1 MATWLY
7 RIGEAA
13 ARRAWAVV
21 LIWALII
28 AGVAGAYTAFHG
40 KLSNTFT
47 MPGTQTQQ
55 LSDELAQRFP
65 SANRGSGQIIL
76 TTGNGAALTEEQ
88 KQAFSIA
95 LNKLTSEV
103 PSVDAVTDPF
113 TTTSKLAEAKTQLDE
128 AHAKID
134 AAPAQIE
141 DGKKQLSAAAS
152 QIEDG
157 AKQIAESEKKLDDS
171 QAQITAGRKQLDD
184 AQKQLDDAQKQL
196 DDAQK
201 QLDDAQA
208 QLKSGYAQAEAAGS
222 PTDTMEQLNTQQAQ
236 LAEQQNTLNQQ
247 RDTLTESQKQVD
259 AGRAEITSKKEELA
273 EGQKKLDKQRDQL
286 QKSESELPAQREQL
300 ERQQKLYD
308 FAAGYRMVSEDQS
321 TTIAT
326 VSFKKKIFEV
336 PSADLQKV
344 MSDIESAN
352 LHGATVHFDANLS
365 ESALGGGS
373 HTGEVAGMVIAFI
386 VLMIMLGTFVAAGL
400 PILMSLVGVG
410 VGVLGTLSLSSLIQM
425 SSTAYTLGLMLGLAV
440 GIDYSLFILNRYR
453 TNLLDGMPK
462 VQAIALANGTS
473 GNAVIFAASTVI
485 IALVAL
491 NVTGI
496 PFLGV
501 MGNAAAFCV
510 VVAALIAV
518 TLTPAVLSLA
528 GTKIMSKKLW
538 ASVDTPQK
546 IMERRA
552 QDAER
557 TEKPN
562 GWLRLVL
569 ARPLL
574 TLVVGTAA
582 LLAVAAPMSQMR
594 LGLPDASNYPS
605 DSAAYKSYALIKDK
619 FGEGMSAPLV
629 AVAHTPA
636 DMSEEQAQQAQI
648 DIASAVKERGG
659 ANVQAVVPGGMTD
672 DRTLMIFQVI
682 PARSAS
688 SVETEELVHELRAV
702 TVPVQ
707 GSEMSLGIAGQTS
720 GNIDVS
726 EVLAQKLPL
735 YLGVVMGLSF
745 LVLILVFRSIMV
757 PLVAS
762 VGFLFS
768 VLASFGAVVSIY
780 QLGFMSSLFG
790 VDHPGPV
797 LSFLPTLL
805 IGILFGLAM
814 DYQMFLVTGMR
825 EAYVHGKDAVT
836 AVVTGYN
843 HAVRVVVAAA
853 IIMISVF
860 GGFIFADSTMI
871 RPMGFGLAFGV
882 LVDAF
887 IVRMTLT
894 PAIMAL
900 LGDKVWWMP
909 KWLDRLTPNM
919 DVEGAALSV
928 KMSEKIQR
936 ERESAAV
943 DSGSML
949 GSE

>member
-13 ARRAWAVV
+13 ARRAWAVI
-21 LIWALII
+21 LIWVLII
-28 AGVAGAYTAFHG
+28 AGVAGAYTTFHG

-95 LNKLTSEV
+95 INKLTSEV
-103 PSVDAVTDPF
+103 PFVDAVTDPF

-134 AAPAQIE
+134 AAPSQIE
-141 DGKKQLSAAAS
+141 DGKKQLSTAAS
-152 QIEDG
+152 QVEEG
-157 AKQIAESEKKLDDS
+157 TKQIAESEKKLDDS
-171 QAQITAGRKQLDD
+171 QAQITSGQEQLTS
-184 AQKQLDDAQKQL
+184 
-196 DDAQK
+196 AQK

-208 QLKSGYAQAEAAGS
+208 QLKSGYTQAEAAGS
-222 PTDTMEQLNTQQAQ
+222 PADTMEQLNTQQAQ

-247 RDTLTESQKQVD
+247 RDTLAESQKQVD
-259 AGRAEITSKKEELA
+259 AGRAEIASKKEELA

-308 FAAGYRMVSEDQS
+308 FAVGYRMVSEDQS
-321 TTIAT
+321 TAIAT

-352 LHGATVHFDANLS
+352 LHRATVHFDANLS

-400 PILMSLVGVG
+400 PILMSLVGVV
-410 VGVLGTLSLSSLIQM
+410 VGVLGTLSLSSVIQM

-453 TNLLDGMPK
+453 TNLLEGMPK
-462 VQAIALANGTS
+462 NRAIALANGTS

-528 GTKIMSKKLW
+528 GVKIMPKKLW
-538 ASVDTPQK
+538 ASIDTPQK
-546 IMERRA
+546 IVERRA

-574 TLVVGTAA
+574 TLITGTVA

-605 DSAAYKSYALIKDK
+605 DSAAYKSYALIKGK

-682 PARSAS
+682 PAHSAS
-688 SVETEELVHELRAV
+688 SVGTEELVHELRAV

-707 GSEMSLGIAGQTS
+707 GSEVSLGIAGQTS

-757 PLVAS
+757 PLAAS

-836 AVVTGYN
+836 AIVSGYN

-900 LGDKVWWMP
+900 LGDKAWWMP

-919 DVEGAALSV
+919 DVEGAGL
-928 KMSEKIQR
+928 SEKIQR
-936 ERESAAV
+936 ERESV
-943 DSGSML
+943 SG
-949 GSE
+949 GFE

>member
-1 MATWLY
+1 
-7 RIGEAA
+7 
-13 ARRAWAVV
+13 
-21 LIWALII
+21 
-28 AGVAGAYTAFHG
+28 
-40 KLSNTFT
+40 
-47 MPGTQTQQ
+47 
-55 LSDELAQRFP
+55 
-65 SANRGSGQIIL
+65 
-76 TTGNGAALTEEQ
+76 
-88 KQAFSIA
+88 
-95 LNKLTSEV
+95 
-103 PSVDAVTDPF
+103 
-113 TTTSKLAEAKTQLDE
+113 
-128 AHAKID
+128 
-134 AAPAQIE
+134 
-141 DGKKQLSAAAS
+141 
-152 QIEDG
+152 
-157 AKQIAESEKKLDDS
+157 
-171 QAQITAGRKQLDD
+171 
-184 AQKQLDDAQKQL
+184 
-196 DDAQK
+196 
-201 QLDDAQA
+201 
-208 QLKSGYAQAEAAGS
+208 
-222 PTDTMEQLNTQQAQ
+222 
-236 LAEQQNTLNQQ
+236 
-247 RDTLTESQKQVD
+247 
-259 AGRAEITSKKEELA
+259 
-273 EGQKKLDKQRDQL
+273 
-286 QKSESELPAQREQL
+286 
-300 ERQQKLYD
+300 
-308 FAAGYRMVSEDQS
+308 
-321 TTIAT
+321 
-326 VSFKKKIFEV
+326 
-336 PSADLQKV
+336 
-344 MSDIESAN
+344 
-352 LHGATVHFDANLS
+352 
-365 ESALGGGS
+365 
-373 HTGEVAGMVIAFI
+373 
-386 VLMIMLGTFVAAGL
+386 MLFR
-400 PILMSLVGVG
+400 S
-410 VGVLGTLSLSSLIQM
+410 
-425 SSTAYTLGLMLGLAV
+425 
-440 GIDYSLFILNRYR
+440 
-453 TNLLDGMPK
+453 
-462 VQAIALANGTS
+462 ANGTS

-485 IALVAL
+485 IALVGL

-528 GTKIMSKKLW
+528 GTKVMPKKLW
-538 ASVDTPQK
+538 ASIDTPQK
-546 IMERRA
+546 IVERRA

-574 TLVVGTAA
+574 TLITGTLA
-582 LLAVAAPMSQMR
+582 LLVVAAPMSQMR

-659 ANVQAVVPGGMTD
+659 ANVQAVVPGGMID

-682 PARSAS
+682 PAHSAS

-702 TVPVQ
+702 TVPVH
-707 GSEMSLGIAGQTS
+707 GSEVSLGIAGQTS

-768 VLASFGAVVSIY
+768 VLASFGAVVAIY

-836 AVVTGYN
+836 AIVSGYN

-882 LVDAF
+882 LVDAC

-900 LGDKVWWMP
+900 LGDKAWWMP

-919 DVEGAALSV
+919 DVEGAGL
-928 KMSEKIQR
+928 SEKIQY
-936 ERESAAV
+936 ERESV
-943 DSGSML
+943 SG
-949 GSE
+949 GFE

>member
-13 ARRAWAVV
+13 ARRAWAVS

-76 TTGNGAALTEEQ
+76 TTGDGTALTEEQ
-88 KQAFSIA
+88 KQAFSAA
-95 LNKLTSEV
+95 LSALPSEV

-134 AAPAQIE
+134 AAPSQME
-141 DGKKQLSAAAS
+141 DGKKRLNAATSQL
-152 QIEDG
+152 EDG
-157 AKQIAESEKKLDDS
+157 MKQIADNEKKLDDS
-171 QAQITAGRKQLDD
+171 QAQISAGREQL
-184 AQKQLDDAQKQL
+184 AS
-196 DDAQK
+196 AQK

-208 QLKSGYAQAEAAGS
+208 QLKDGYAQAEAAGS
-222 PTDTMEQLNTQQAQ
+222 PAAMIEQLNAQQAQ
-236 LAEQQNTLNQQ
+236 LTEQQDALNQQ
-247 RDTLTESQKQVD
+247 RDTLVESQKQVD
-259 AGRAEITSKKEELA
+259 AGRAEIASKKDELA
-273 EGQKKLDKQRDQL
+273 EGQKKLDEQRNQL
-286 QKSESELPAQREQL
+286 QKTESELPAQREQL

-308 FAAGYRMVSEDQS
+308 FASGYRMVSEDQS
-321 TTIAT
+321 TAIAT

-344 MSDIESAN
+344 MSDFESAN
-352 LHGATVHFDANLS
+352 LHGATVQFDANLS

-400 PILMSLVGVG
+400 PILMSLVGVV
-410 VGVLGTLSLSSLIQM
+410 VGVLGTLSLSSVIQM

-453 TNLLDGMPK
+453 TNLLDGMSK

-473 GNAVIFAASTVI
+473 GNAVVFAASTVI

-538 ASVDTPQK
+538 ASIDTPQK
-546 IMERRA
+546 IAERRA

-574 TLVVGTAA
+574 TLVAGTLA

-605 DSAAYKSYALIKDK
+605 DSAAYKSYALVKDK

-636 DMSEEQAQQAQI
+636 NMSEEQAQQAQI
-648 DIASAVKERGG
+648 DVASAVKERGG

-682 PARSAS
+682 PAHSAS
-688 SVETEELVHELRAV
+688 SVETENLVHELRSV

-707 GSEMSLGIAGQTS
+707 GSEVSLGIAGQTS

-836 AVVTGYN
+836 AIVSGYN

-900 LGDKVWWMP
+900 LGDKAWWIP

-919 DVEGAALSV
+919 DVEGAALSE
-928 KMSEKIQR
+928 KMSEKIQH
-936 ERESAAV
+936 ERESAAT
-943 DSGSML
+943 DSGNKL
-949 GSE
+949 G

>member
-7 RIGEAA
+7 RIGNFA
-13 ARRAWAVV
+13 ARRAWAVI
-21 LIWALII
+21 LTWALVI

-76 TTGNGAALTEEQ
+76 TTGDGTALTEEQ
-88 KQAFSIA
+88 KQAFSTA
-95 LNKLTSEV
+95 LNKLTGEV
-103 PSVDAVTDPF
+103 SSVDAVTDPF

-152 QIEDG
+152 QIEEG
-157 AKQIAESEKKLDDS
+157 TKQIAENEKKLDDS
-171 QAQITAGRKQLDD
+171 QAQITSGQEQL
-184 AQKQLDDAQKQL
+184 AS
-196 DDAQK
+196 AQK

-208 QLKSGYAQAEAAGS
+208 QLKNGYAQAEAAGS
-222 PTDTMEQLNTQQAQ
+222 PAEMMEQLNAQQAQ
-236 LAEQQNTLNQQ
+236 LTAQQNALNQQ
-247 RDTLTESQKQVD
+247 RETLTESQKQVD
-259 AGRAEITSKKEELA
+259 AGRSEIASKKEELA
-273 EGQKKLDKQRDQL
+273 EGQKKLDEQRTQL
-286 QKSESELPAQREQL
+286 QKTESELPAQREQL

-308 FAAGYRMVSEDQS
+308 FASGYRMISEDQS
-321 TTIAT
+321 TAIAT
-326 VSFKKKIFEV
+326 VSFKKKIYEV

-344 MSDIESAN
+344 MSDIESAD

-386 VLMIMLGTFVAAGL
+386 VLMVMLGTLVAAGL
-400 PILMSLVGVG
+400 PILMSLVGVV
-410 VGVLGTLSLSSLIQM
+410 VGVLGTLSLSSIVQM

-453 TNLLDGMPK
+453 TNLLEGMPK
-462 VQAIALANGTS
+462 NQAIALANGTS
-473 GNAVIFAASTVI
+473 GNAVIFAATTVI

-518 TLTPAVLSLA
+518 TLTPAVLSVA
-528 GTKIMSKKLW
+528 GTKIMPKKLW
-538 ASVDTPQK
+538 ASIDTPQK
-546 IMERRA
+546 IAERRA

-574 TLVVGTAA
+574 TLVVGTVA

-594 LGLPDASNYPS
+594 LGLPDASNYSS

-619 FGEGMSAPLV
+619 FGEGMSSPLV

-636 DMSEEQAQQAQI
+636 NMSEEQAQI

-682 PARSAS
+682 PAHSAS

-707 GSEMSLGIAGQTS
+707 GSEVSLGVAGQTS

-745 LVLILVFRSIMV
+745 LVLILVFRSILV

-762 VGFLFS
+762 MGFLFS

-825 EAYVHGKDAVT
+825 EAYVHGKDAAT
-836 AVVTGYN
+836 AIVSGYN
-843 HAVRVVVAAA
+843 HAVRVVVATA

-860 GGFIFADSTMI
+860 GGFIFAESTMI

-900 LGDKVWWMP
+900 LGDKAWWMP

-919 DVEGAALSV
+919 DVEGAALS
-928 KMSEKIQR
+928 EKIQH
-936 ERESAAV
+936 ERESAGA
-943 DSGSML
+943 GSDNKL
-949 GSE
+949 R

>member
-7 RIGEAA
+7 RIGNFAT
-13 ARRAWAVV
+13 RRAWAVI
-21 LIWALII
+21 LTWALVI

-76 TTGNGAALTEEQ
+76 TTGDGTALTEEQ
-88 KQAFSIA
+88 KQAFSTA
-95 LNKLTSEV
+95 LNKLTGEV
-103 PSVDAVTDPF
+103 SSVDAVTDPF

-152 QIEDG
+152 QIEEG
-157 AKQIAESEKKLDDS
+157 TKQIAENEKKLDDS
-171 QAQITAGRKQLDD
+171 QAQITSGQEQL
-184 AQKQLDDAQKQL
+184 AS
-196 DDAQK
+196 AQK

-208 QLKSGYAQAEAAGS
+208 RLKDGYAQAEAAGS
-222 PTDTMEQLNTQQAQ
+222 PAEMMEQLNAQQAQ
-236 LAEQQNTLNQQ
+236 LTEQQNALNQQ

-259 AGRAEITSKKEELA
+259 AGRAEIASKKDELA
-273 EGQKKLDKQRDQL
+273 EGQKKLDEQRNQL
-286 QKSESELPAQREQL
+286 QKTESELPAQREQL
-300 ERQQKLYD
+300 ERQQELYD
-308 FAAGYRMVSEDQS
+308 FTSGYRMVSEDRS
-321 TTIAT
+321 TAITT
-326 VSFKKKIFEV
+326 VSFKKKIYEV
-336 PSADLQKV
+336 PSAELQKV

-352 LHGATVHFDANLS
+352 LHGATVQFDANLS

-386 VLMIMLGTFVAAGL
+386 VLMVMLGTLMAAGL
-400 PILMSLVGVG
+400 PILMSLVGMV
-410 VGVLGTLSLSSLIQM
+410 VGVLGTLSVSSVVQM

-473 GNAVIFAASTVI
+473 GNTVI

-518 TLTPAVLSLA
+518 TLTPAVLSVA
-528 GTKIMSKKLW
+528 GTKIMPKKLW
-538 ASVDTPQK
+538 ASIDTPQK
-546 IMERRA
+546 IAERRA

-557 TEKPN
+557 TEKSN

-574 TLVVGTAA
+574 TLVVGTVV

-619 FGEGMSAPLV
+619 FGEGMSSPLV

-636 DMSEEQAQQAQI
+636 NMSEEQAQQAQI
-648 DIASAVKERGG
+648 DIASAVKEHGG

-682 PARSAS
+682 PAHSAS
-688 SVETEELVHELRAV
+688 SVETEELVHKLRAV

-707 GSEMSLGIAGQTS
+707 GSEVSLGVAGQTS

-745 LVLILVFRSIMV
+745 LVLILVFRSILV

-825 EAYVHGKDAVT
+825 EAYVHGKAAAT
-836 AVVTGYN
+836 AIVSGYN
-843 HAVRVVVAAA
+843 HAVRVVVVAA

-860 GGFIFADSTMI
+860 GGFIFADSAMI

-894 PAIMAL
+894 PAVMAL
-900 LGDKVWWMP
+900 LGDKAWWMP

-919 DVEGAALSV
+919 DVEGAALS
-928 KMSEKIQR
+928 EKIR
-936 ERESAAV
+936 HERESAAAE
-943 DSGSML
+943 SGSKL

>member
-13 ARRAWAVV
+13 ARRAWAVILTWV
-21 LIWALII
+21 LIV

-76 TTGNGAALTEEQ
+76 TTGDGTALTEEQ
-88 KQAFSIA
+88 KQAFSAA
-95 LNKLTSEV
+95 LSALPSEV

-134 AAPAQIE
+134 AAPTQIE
-141 DGKKQLSAAAS
+141 DGKKQLNAATS
-152 QIEDG
+152 QLEDG
-157 AKQIAESEKKLDDS
+157 MKQIADNEKKLDDS
-171 QAQITAGRKQLDD
+171 QEQITAGRKQLED
-184 AQKQLDDAQKQL
+184 AQKQLDDARE
-196 DDAQK
+196 
-201 QLDDAQA
+201 
-208 QLKSGYAQAEAAGS
+208 QLKDGYAQAAGS
-222 PTDTMEQLNTQQAQ
+222 PAAMMEQLNAQQAQ
-236 LAEQQNTLNQQ
+236 LTEQQEALNHQG
-247 RDTLTESQKQVD
+247 DTLTESQKQVD
-259 AGRAEITSKKEELA
+259 AGRAEIASKKDELA
-273 EGQKKLDKQRDQL
+273 EGQKKLDEQRNQL
-286 QKSESELPAQREQL
+286 QKTESDLPAQREQL

-308 FAAGYRMVSEDQS
+308 FTSGYRMVSEDQS
-321 TTIAT
+321 TAIAT
-326 VSFKKKIFEV
+326 VSFKKKIYEV
-336 PSADLQKV
+336 SSAELQKV

-352 LHGATVHFDANLS
+352 LHGATVQFDANLS

-386 VLMIMLGTFVAAGL
+386 VLMVMLGTFVAAGL
-400 PILMSLVGVG
+400 PILMSLIGVV
-410 VGVLGTLSLSSLIQM
+410 VGVLGTLSLSSVVEM

-538 ASVDTPQK
+538 ASIDTPQK
-546 IMERRA
+546 IAERRV

-574 TLVVGTAA
+574 TLVVGTLA

-605 DSAAYKSYALIKDK
+605 GSAAYKSYALVKDK

-636 DMSEEQAQQAQI
+636 NMSEEQAQQAQI

-682 PARSAS
+682 PAHSAS

-707 GSEMSLGIAGQTS
+707 GSEVSLGIAGQTS

-762 VGFLFS
+762 MGFLFS

-780 QLGFMSSLFG
+780 QLGFLSFLFG

-825 EAYVHGKDAVT
+825 EAYVHGKDAAT
-836 AVVTGYN
+836 AIVSGYN

-900 LGDKVWWMP
+900 LGDKAWWVP

-919 DVEGAALSV
+919 DVEGAALSE
-928 KMSEKIQR
+928 KMSENIQH
-936 ERESAAV
+936 ERESAAA
-943 DSGSML
+943 DSGSKL

>member
-13 ARRAWAVV
+13 ARRAWVV
-21 LIWALII
+21 ILIWVLII
-28 AGVAGAYTAFHG
+28 AGVAGAYTTFHG

-76 TTGNGAALTEEQ
+76 TTGDGTALTEEQ
-88 KQAFSIA
+88 KQVFSIA
-95 LNKLTSEV
+95 LKKLTSEV

-134 AAPAQIE
+134 AAPSQIE
-141 DGKKQLSAAAS
+141 EGKKQLSTAAS
-152 QIEDG
+152 QVEEG
-157 AKQIAESEKKLDDS
+157 TKQIAESEKKLDDS
-171 QAQITAGRKQLDD
+171 QAQITSGQEQLTS
-184 AQKQLDDAQKQL
+184 
-196 DDAQK
+196 AQK

-208 QLKSGYAQAEAAGS
+208 QLKSGYTQAEAAGS
-222 PTDTMEQLNTQQAQ
+222 PADTMEQLNTQQSQ
-236 LAEQQNTLNQQ
+236 LAEQQNALNQQ
-247 RDTLTESQKQVD
+247 RDTLAESQKQVD
-259 AGRAEITSKKEELA
+259 AGRAEIASKKEELA

-286 QKSESELPAQREQL
+286 QKTESELPAQREQL

-308 FAAGYRMVSEDQS
+308 FAVGYRMVSEDQS
-321 TTIAT
+321 TAIAT

-400 PILMSLVGVG
+400 PILMSLVGVV
-410 VGVLGTLSLSSLIQM
+410 VGVLGTLSLSSVIQM

-453 TNLLDGMPK
+453 TNLLEGMPK
-462 VQAIALANGTS
+462 NRAIALANGTS

-528 GTKIMSKKLW
+528 GTKVMPKKLW
-538 ASVDTPQK
+538 ASIDTPQK
-546 IMERRA
+546 IVERRA

-574 TLVVGTAA
+574 TLVVGTLA

-619 FGEGMSAPLV
+619 FSEGMSAPLV

-682 PARSAS
+682 PAHSAS

-707 GSEMSLGIAGQTS
+707 GSEVSLGIAGQTS

-768 VLASFGAVVSIY
+768 VLASFGAVVAIY

-814 DYQMFLVTGMR
+814 DYQMFLVTGMC

-836 AVVTGYN
+836 AIVSGYN

-900 LGDKVWWMP
+900 LGDKAWWMP

-919 DVEGAALSV
+919 DVEGAGL
-928 KMSEKIQR
+928 SEKIQR
-936 ERESAAV
+936 ERESV
-943 DSGSML
+943 SG
-949 GSE
+949 GFE

>member
-13 ARRAWAVV
+13 ARRAWAVI
-21 LIWALII
+21 LIWVLII
-28 AGVAGAYTAFHG
+28 AGVAGAYTTFHG

-141 DGKKQLSAAAS
+141 DGKKQLSTAAS
-152 QIEDG
+152 QIEEG
-157 AKQIAESEKKLDDS
+157 TKQIAESEKKLDDS
-171 QAQITAGRKQLDD
+171 QAQITSGQEQLTS
-184 AQKQLDDAQKQL
+184 
-196 DDAQK
+196 AQK

-208 QLKSGYAQAEAAGS
+208 QLKSGYIQAEAAGS
-222 PTDTMEQLNTQQAQ
+222 PTDTMEQLNTQQSQ
-236 LAEQQNTLNQQ
+236 LAEQQNALNQQ
-247 RDTLTESQKQVD
+247 RDTLAESQKQVD
-259 AGRAEITSKKEELA
+259 AGRAEIASKKEELA

-308 FAAGYRMVSEDQS
+308 FAVGYRMVSEDQS
-321 TTIAT
+321 TAIAT

-344 MSDIESAN
+344 MSDIELAN
-352 LHGATVHFDANLS
+352 LHGAIVHFDANLS

-400 PILMSLVGVG
+400 PILMSLVGVV
-410 VGVLGTLSLSSLIQM
+410 VGVLGTLSLSSVIQM

-453 TNLLDGMPK
+453 TNLLEGMPK
-462 VQAIALANGTS
+462 NRAIALANGTS

-528 GTKIMSKKLW
+528 GTKVMSKKLW
-538 ASVDTPQK
+538 ASIDTPQK
-546 IMERRA
+546 IVERRA

-574 TLVVGTAA
+574 TLITGTLA

-672 DRTLMIFQVI
+672 DRTLLIFQVI
-682 PARSAS
+682 PAHSAS

-707 GSEMSLGIAGQTS
+707 GSEVSLGIAGQTS

-745 LVLILVFRSIMV
+745 LVLILVFRSILV

-762 VGFLFS
+762 MGFLFS
-768 VLASFGAVVSIY
+768 VLASFGAVVAIY
-780 QLGFMSSLFG
+780 QLGFMSALFG

-836 AVVTGYN
+836 AIVSGYN

-900 LGDKVWWMP
+900 LGDKAWWMP

-919 DVEGAALSV
+919 DVEGAGL
-928 KMSEKIQR
+928 SEKIQR
-936 ERESAAV
+936 ERESV
-943 DSGSML
+943 SG
-949 GSE
+949 GFE

>member
-13 ARRAWAVV
+13 ARRAWAVI
-21 LIWALII
+21 LIWVLII
-28 AGVAGAYTAFHG
+28 AGVAGAYTTFHG

-95 LNKLTSEV
+95 INKLTSEV
-103 PSVDAVTDPF
+103 PFVDAVTDPF

-134 AAPAQIE
+134 AAPSQIE
-141 DGKKQLSAAAS
+141 DGKKQLSTAAS
-152 QIEDG
+152 QVEEG
-157 AKQIAESEKKLDDS
+157 TKQIAESEKKLDDS
-171 QAQITAGRKQLDD
+171 QAQITSGQEQLTS
-184 AQKQLDDAQKQL
+184 
-196 DDAQK
+196 AQK

-208 QLKSGYAQAEAAGS
+208 QLKSGYTQAEAAGS
-222 PTDTMEQLNTQQAQ
+222 PADTMEQLNTQQAQ

-247 RDTLTESQKQVD
+247 RDTLAESQKQVD
-259 AGRAEITSKKEELA
+259 AGRAEIASKKEELA

-308 FAAGYRMVSEDQS
+308 FAVGYRMVSEDQS
-321 TTIAT
+321 TAIAT
-326 VSFKKKIFEV
+326 VSFKKKIFEA

-352 LHGATVHFDANLS
+352 LHRATVHFDANLS

-400 PILMSLVGVG
+400 PILMSLVGVV
-410 VGVLGTLSLSSLIQM
+410 VGVLGTLSLSSVIQM

-453 TNLLDGMPK
+453 TNLLEGMPK
-462 VQAIALANGTS
+462 NRAIALANGTS

-528 GTKIMSKKLW
+528 GVKIMPKKLW
-538 ASVDTPQK
+538 ASIDTPQK
-546 IMERRA
+546 IVERRA

-574 TLVVGTAA
+574 TLITGTVA

-619 FGEGMSAPLV
+619 FSEGMSTPLV

-682 PARSAS
+682 PAHSAS
-688 SVETEELVHELRAV
+688 SVGTEELVHELRAV

-707 GSEMSLGIAGQTS
+707 GSEVSLGIAGQTS

-757 PLVAS
+757 PLAAS

-836 AVVTGYN
+836 AIVSGYN

-900 LGDKVWWMP
+900 LGDKAWWMP

-919 DVEGAALSV
+919 DVEGAGL
-928 KMSEKIQR
+928 SEKIQR
-936 ERESAAV
+936 ERESV
-943 DSGSML
+943 SG
-949 GSE
+949 GFE

>member
-13 ARRAWAVV
+13 ARRAWAVI
-21 LIWALII
+21 LIWVLII
-28 AGVAGAYTAFHG
+28 AGVAGAYTTFHG

-76 TTGNGAALTEEQ
+76 TTGDGAALTEEQ

-134 AAPAQIE
+134 AAPSQIE
-141 DGKKQLSAAAS
+141 EGKKQLSTAAS
-152 QIEDG
+152 QVEEG
-157 AKQIAESEKKLDDS
+157 TKQIAESEKKLDDS
-171 QAQITAGRKQLDD
+171 QAQITSGQEQLTS
-184 AQKQLDDAQKQL
+184 
-196 DDAQK
+196 AQK

-208 QLKSGYAQAEAAGS
+208 QLKSGYTQAEAAGS
-222 PTDTMEQLNTQQAQ
+222 PADTMEQLNTQQAQ
-236 LAEQQNTLNQQ
+236 LAEQQNALNQQ
-247 RDTLTESQKQVD
+247 RDTLAESQKQVD
-259 AGRAEITSKKEELA
+259 AGRAEIASKKEELA

-308 FAAGYRMVSEDQS
+308 FAVGYRMVSEDQS
-321 TTIAT
+321 TAIAT

-373 HTGEVAGMVIAFI
+373 HTGEVAGIVIAFI

-400 PILMSLVGVG
+400 PILMSLVGVV
-410 VGVLGTLSLSSLIQM
+410 VGVLGTLSLSSVIQM

-453 TNLLDGMPK
+453 TNLLEGMPK
-462 VQAIALANGTS
+462 NRAIALANGTS

-528 GTKIMSKKLW
+528 GTKVMPKKLW
-538 ASVDTPQK
+538 ASIDTPQK
-546 IMERRA
+546 IVERRA

-574 TLVVGTAA
+574 TLITGTVA

-619 FGEGMSAPLV
+619 FSEGMSTPLV

-682 PARSAS
+682 PAHSAS
-688 SVETEELVHELRAV
+688 SVGTEELVHELRAV

-707 GSEMSLGIAGQTS
+707 GSEVSLGIAGQTS

-757 PLVAS
+757 PLAAS

-836 AVVTGYN
+836 AIVSGYN

-900 LGDKVWWMP
+900 LGDKAWWMP

-919 DVEGAALSV
+919 DVEGAGL
-928 KMSEKIQR
+928 SEKIQR
-936 ERESAAV
+936 ERESV
-943 DSGSML
+943 SG
-949 GSE
+949 GFE

>member
-13 ARRAWAVV
+13 ARRAWAVI
-21 LIWALII
+21 LIWVLII
-28 AGVAGAYTAFHG
+28 AGVASAYTTFHG

-95 LNKLTSEV
+95 LKKLTSEV

-134 AAPAQIE
+134 AAPSQIE
-141 DGKKQLSAAAS
+141 DGKKQLSTAAS
-152 QIEDG
+152 QVEEG
-157 AKQIAESEKKLDDS
+157 TKQIAESEKKLDDS
-171 QAQITAGRKQLDD
+171 QAQITSGQEQL
-184 AQKQLDDAQKQL
+184 AS
-196 DDAQK
+196 AQK

-208 QLKSGYAQAEAAGS
+208 QLKSGYTQAEAAGS
-222 PTDTMEQLNTQQAQ
+222 PADTMEQLNTQQAQ
-236 LAEQQNTLNQQ
+236 LTEQQNTLNQQ
-247 RDTLTESQKQVD
+247 RDTLAESQKQVD
-259 AGRAEITSKKEELA
+259 AGRAEIASKKEELA

-308 FAAGYRMVSEDQS
+308 FAVGYRMVSEDQS
-321 TTIAT
+321 AAIAT

-352 LHGATVHFDANLS
+352 LHGAIVHFDANLS

-386 VLMIMLGTFVAAGL
+386 VLMVMLGTLVAAGL
-400 PILMSLVGVG
+400 PILMSLVGVV
-410 VGVLGTLSLSSLIQM
+410 VGVLGTLSLSSIVQM

-453 TNLLDGMPK
+453 TNLLEGMPK
-462 VQAIALANGTS
+462 NRAIALANGTS

-528 GTKIMSKKLW
+528 GTKVMPKKLW
-538 ASVDTPQK
+538 ASIDTPQK
-546 IMERRA
+546 IVERRA

-574 TLVVGTAA
+574 TLVAGSLA

-605 DSAAYKSYALIKDK
+605 DSAAYKSYALVKDK

-636 DMSEEQAQQAQI
+636 NMSEEQAQQAQI

-672 DRTLMIFQVI
+672 DRTLLIFQVI
-682 PARSAS
+682 PAHSAS

-707 GSEMSLGIAGQTS
+707 GSEVSLGIAGQTS

-780 QLGFMSSLFG
+780 QLGFMGSLFG

-836 AVVTGYN
+836 AIVSGYN

-882 LVDAF
+882 LVDAC

-894 PAIMAL
+894 PAVMAL
-900 LGDKVWWMP
+900 LGDKAWWMP

-919 DVEGAALSV
+919 DVEGAALSE
-928 KMSEKIQR
+928 KMREKIQY
-936 ERESAAV
+936 ERESTF
-943 DSGSML
+943 DGSGNR
-949 GSE
+949 

>member
-13 ARRAWAVV
+13 ARRAWAVI
-21 LIWALII
+21 LIWVLII
-28 AGVAGAYTAFHG
+28 AGVAGAYTTFHG

-76 TTGNGAALTEEQ
+76 TTGDGTALTEEQ

-134 AAPAQIE
+134 AAPSQIE
-141 DGKKQLSAAAS
+141 EGKKQLSTAAS
-152 QIEDG
+152 QIEEG
-157 AKQIAESEKKLDDS
+157 TKQIAESEKKLDDS
-171 QAQITAGRKQLDD
+171 QAQITSGQEQLTS
-184 AQKQLDDAQKQL
+184 
-196 DDAQK
+196 AQK

-208 QLKSGYAQAEAAGS
+208 QLKSGYIQAEAAGS
-222 PTDTMEQLNTQQAQ
+222 PTDTMEQLNTQQSQ
-236 LAEQQNTLNQQ
+236 LAEQQNALNQQ
-247 RDTLTESQKQVD
+247 RDTLAESQKQVD
-259 AGRAEITSKKEELA
+259 AGRAEIASKKEELA

-308 FAAGYRMVSEDQS
+308 FAVGYRMVSEDQS
-321 TTIAT
+321 TAIAT

-344 MSDIESAN
+344 MSDIELAN
-352 LHGATVHFDANLS
+352 LHGAIVHFDANLS

-400 PILMSLVGVG
+400 PILMSLVGVV
-410 VGVLGTLSLSSLIQM
+410 VGVLGTLSLSSVIQM

-453 TNLLDGMPK
+453 TNLLEGMPK
-462 VQAIALANGTS
+462 NRAIALANGTS

-528 GTKIMSKKLW
+528 GTKVMSKKLW
-538 ASVDTPQK
+538 ASIDTPQK
-546 IMERRA
+546 IVERRA

-574 TLVVGTAA
+574 TLITGTLA

-672 DRTLMIFQVI
+672 DRTLLIFQVI
-682 PARSAS
+682 PAHSAS

-707 GSEMSLGIAGQTS
+707 GSEVSLGIAGQTS

-745 LVLILVFRSIMV
+745 LVLILVFRSILV

-762 VGFLFS
+762 MGFLFS
-768 VLASFGAVVSIY
+768 VLASFGAVVAIY
-780 QLGFMSSLFG
+780 QLGFMSALFG

-836 AVVTGYN
+836 AIVSGYN

-900 LGDKVWWMP
+900 LGDKAWWMP

-919 DVEGAALSV
+919 DVEGAGL
-928 KMSEKIQR
+928 SEKIQR
-936 ERESAAV
+936 ERESV
-943 DSGSML
+943 SG
-949 GSE
+949 GFE

>member
-13 ARRAWAVV
+13 ARRAWAVI
-21 LIWALII
+21 LIWVLII
-28 AGVAGAYTAFHG
+28 AGVAGAYTTFHG

-76 TTGNGAALTEEQ
+76 TTGDGTALTEEQ

-134 AAPAQIE
+134 AAPSQIE
-141 DGKKQLSAAAS
+141 EGKKQLSTAAS
-152 QIEDG
+152 QVEEG
-157 AKQIAESEKKLDDS
+157 TKQIAESEKKLDDS
-171 QAQITAGRKQLDD
+171 QAQITSGQEQLTS
-184 AQKQLDDAQKQL
+184 
-196 DDAQK
+196 AQK

-208 QLKSGYAQAEAAGS
+208 QLKSGYTQAEAAGS
-222 PTDTMEQLNTQQAQ
+222 PADTMEQLNTQQAQ
-236 LAEQQNTLNQQ
+236 LAEQQNALNQQ
-247 RDTLTESQKQVD
+247 RDTLAESQKQVD
-259 AGRAEITSKKEELA
+259 AGRAEIASKKEELA

-308 FAAGYRMVSEDQS
+308 FAVGYRMVSEDQS
-321 TTIAT
+321 TAIAT

-400 PILMSLVGVG
+400 PILMSLVGVV
-410 VGVLGTLSLSSLIQM
+410 VGVLGTLSLSSVIQM

-453 TNLLDGMPK
+453 TNLLEGMPK
-462 VQAIALANGTS
+462 NRAIALANGTS

-528 GTKIMSKKLW
+528 GTKVMPKELW
-538 ASVDTPQK
+538 ASIDTPQK
-546 IMERRA
+546 IVERRA
-552 QDAER
+552 QDTER

-574 TLVVGTAA
+574 TLITGTLA

-594 LGLPDASNYPS
+594 LGLLDASNYPS

-636 DMSEEQAQQAQI
+636 DMREEQAQQAQI
-648 DIASAVKERGG
+648 DIASAVKEHGG

-682 PARSAS
+682 PAHSAS

-707 GSEMSLGIAGQTS
+707 GSEVSLGLAGQTS

-726 EVLAQKLPL
+726 EVLALKLPL

-768 VLASFGAVVSIY
+768 VLASFGAVVAIY

-836 AVVTGYN
+836 AIVSGYN

-900 LGDKVWWMP
+900 LGDKAWWMP

-919 DVEGAALSV
+919 DVEGAGL
-928 KMSEKIQR
+928 SEKIQR
-936 ERESAAV
+936 ERESV
-943 DSGSML
+943 SG
-949 GSE
+949 GFE

>member
-1 MATWLY
+1 
-7 RIGEAA
+7 
-13 ARRAWAVV
+13 
-21 LIWALII
+21 
-28 AGVAGAYTAFHG
+28 
-40 KLSNTFT
+40 

-65 SANRGSGQIIL
+65 NANRGSGQIIL
-76 TTGNGAALTEEQ
+76 TTGDGTALTEEQ
-88 KQAFSIA
+88 KQAFSTA
-95 LNKLTSEV
+95 LNKLTGEV
-103 PSVDAVTDPF
+103 SSVDAVTDPF

-152 QIEDG
+152 QIEEG
-157 AKQIAESEKKLDDS
+157 TKQIAENEKKLDDS
-171 QAQITAGRKQLDD
+171 QAQITSGQEQL
-184 AQKQLDDAQKQL
+184 AS
-196 DDAQK
+196 AQK

-208 QLKSGYAQAEAAGS
+208 QLKNGYAQAEAAGS
-222 PTDTMEQLNTQQAQ
+222 PAEMMEQLNAQQAQ
-236 LAEQQNTLNQQ
+236 LTAQQNALNQQ
-247 RDTLTESQKQVD
+247 RETLTESQKQVD
-259 AGRAEITSKKEELA
+259 AGRAEIASKKEELA
-273 EGQKKLDKQRDQL
+273 EGQKKLDEQRTQL
-286 QKSESELPAQREQL
+286 QKTESELPAQREQL

-308 FAAGYRMVSEDQS
+308 FASGYRMISEDQS
-321 TTIAT
+321 TAIAT
-326 VSFKKKIFEV
+326 VSFKKKIYEV

-344 MSDIESAN
+344 MSDIESAD

-386 VLMIMLGTFVAAGL
+386 VLMVMLGALVAAGL
-400 PILMSLVGVG
+400 PILMSLVGVV
-410 VGVLGTLSLSSLIQM
+410 VGVLGTLSLSSVVEM

-453 TNLLDGMPK
+453 TNLLEGMPK
-462 VQAIALANGTS
+462 NQAIALANGTS
-473 GNAVIFAASTVI
+473 GNAVIFAATTVI

-528 GTKIMSKKLW
+528 GTKVMSKKLW
-538 ASVDTPQK
+538 ASIDTPQK
-546 IMERRA
+546 IAERRA
-552 QDAER
+552 QDADR

-574 TLVVGTAA
+574 TLVVGTLA

-619 FGEGMSAPLV
+619 FGEGMSSPLV

-636 DMSEEQAQQAQI
+636 NMSEEQAQI

-682 PARSAS
+682 PAHSAS

-707 GSEMSLGIAGQTS
+707 GSEVSLGVAGQTS

-745 LVLILVFRSIMV
+745 LVLILVFRSILV

-762 VGFLFS
+762 MGFLFS

-825 EAYVHGKDAVT
+825 EAYVHGKDAAT
-836 AVVTGYN
+836 AIVSGYN

-900 LGDKVWWMP
+900 LGDRAWWMP

-919 DVEGAALSV
+919 DVEGAALSE
-928 KMSEKIQR
+928 KMSEKIQH
-936 ERESAAV
+936 ERESAAA
-943 DSGSML
+943 DSGSKL

>member
-13 ARRAWAVV
+13 ARRAWAVS

-65 SANRGSGQIIL
+65 SANRGSDQIIL
-76 TTGNGAALTEEQ
+76 TTGDGTALTEEQ
-88 KQAFSIA
+88 KQAFSAA
-95 LNKLTSEV
+95 LSALPSEV

-134 AAPAQIE
+134 AAPSQIE
-141 DGKKQLSAAAS
+141 DGKKQLNAAAS
-152 QIEDG
+152 QLEDG
-157 AKQIAESEKKLDDS
+157 MKQIADNEKKLDDS
-171 QAQITAGRKQLDD
+171 QAQISAGREQL
-184 AQKQLDDAQKQL
+184 AS
-196 DDAQK
+196 AQK

-208 QLKSGYAQAEAAGS
+208 QLKDGYAKAEAAGS
-222 PTDTMEQLNTQQAQ
+222 PAAIIEQLNAQQAQ
-236 LAEQQNTLNQQ
+236 LTEQQNALNQQ

-259 AGRAEITSKKEELA
+259 AGRAEIASKKDELA
-273 EGQKKLDKQRDQL
+273 EGQKKLDEQRNQL
-286 QKSESELPAQREQL
+286 QKTESELPAQREQL

-308 FAAGYRMVSEDQS
+308 FASGYRMVSEDQS
-321 TTIAT
+321 TAIAT
-326 VSFKKKIFEV
+326 VSFKNKIFEV
-336 PSADLQKV
+336 PSAELQKV
-344 MSDIESAN
+344 MSDLESAN
-352 LHGATVHFDANLS
+352 LHDATVQFDANLS

-386 VLMIMLGTFVAAGL
+386 VLMVMLGTLVAAGL
-400 PILMSLVGVG
+400 PILMSLVGVV
-410 VGVLGTLSLSSLIQM
+410 VGVLGTLSLSSVVEM

-473 GNAVIFAASTVI
+473 GNAVVFAASTVI

-538 ASVDTPQK
+538 ASIDTPQK
-546 IMERRA
+546 IAERRA
-552 QDAER
+552 QDAEH

-574 TLVVGTAA
+574 TLVAGTLA

-605 DSAAYKSYALIKDK
+605 DSAAYKSYALVKDK

-636 DMSEEQAQQAQI
+636 NMSEEQAQQAQL

-682 PARSAS
+682 PAHSAS
-688 SVETEELVHELRAV
+688 SVETEELVHELRSV

-707 GSEMSLGIAGQTS
+707 GSEVSLGIAGQTS

-825 EAYVHGKDAVT
+825 EAYVHGKDAAT
-836 AVVTGYN
+836 AIVSGYN

-900 LGDKVWWMP
+900 LGDKAWWMP
-909 KWLDRLTPNM
+909 KWLDRFTPNM
-919 DVEGAALSV
+919 DVEGAALSE
-928 KMSEKIQR
+928 KMSEKIQH
-936 ERESAAV
+936 ERESAAT
-943 DSGSML
+943 DSGNKL
-949 GSE
+949 G

>member
-13 ARRAWAVV
+13 ARRAWTVI

-28 AGVAGAYTAFHG
+28 AGVAGAYAVFHG

-76 TTGNGAALTEEQ
+76 TTGDGTVLTEEQ
-88 KQAFSIA
+88 KQAFSTA
-95 LNKLTSEV
+95 LRALPSEV

-113 TTTSKLAEAKTQLDE
+113 TTTSKLAEAKTRLDE

-134 AAPAQIE
+134 AAPSQME
-141 DGKKQLSAAAS
+141 DGKKQLNTAAS
-152 QIEDG
+152 QLEVG
-157 AKQIAESEKKLDDS
+157 MKQIADNEKKLDDS
-171 QAQITAGRKQLDD
+171 QAQISAGQEQV
-184 AQKQLDDAQKQL
+184 AS
-196 DDAQK
+196 AQK

-208 QLKSGYAQAEAAGS
+208 QLKGGYAQAEAAGS
-222 PTDTMEQLNTQQAQ
+222 PAATIEQLDAQQAQ
-236 LAEQQNTLNQQ
+236 LTEQQDALNQQ

-259 AGRAEITSKKEELA
+259 AGRAEIASKKDELA
-273 EGQKKLDKQRDQL
+273 EGQKKLDEQRNQL
-286 QKSESELPAQREQL
+286 QKTESELPAQREQL

-308 FAAGYRMVSEDQS
+308 FASGYRMVSEDQS
-321 TTIAT
+321 TAIAT
-326 VSFKKKIFEV
+326 VSFKKKIYEV
-336 PSADLQKV
+336 PSTELQKV
-344 MSDIESAN
+344 MSNLESAN
-352 LHGATVHFDANLS
+352 LHGAIIQFDVNLS

-386 VLMIMLGTFVAAGL
+386 VLMVMLGTLVAAGL
-400 PILMSLVGVG
+400 PILMSLVGVV
-410 VGVLGTLSLSSLIQM
+410 VGVLGTLSLSSVVEM

-462 VQAIALANGTS
+462 IQAIALANGTS

-528 GTKIMSKKLW
+528 STKIMSKKLW
-538 ASVDTPQK
+538 ASIDTPQK
-546 IMERRA
+546 IAERRA
-552 QDAER
+552 RDAER

-574 TLVVGTAA
+574 TLVVGTLA

-605 DSAAYKSYALIKDK
+605 DSAAYKSYALVKDK
-619 FGEGMSAPLV
+619 
-629 AVAHTPA
+629 
-636 DMSEEQAQQAQI
+636 
-648 DIASAVKERGG
+648 
-659 ANVQAVVPGGMTD
+659 
-672 DRTLMIFQVI
+672 
-682 PARSAS
+682 
-688 SVETEELVHELRAV
+688 
-702 TVPVQ
+702 
-707 GSEMSLGIAGQTS
+707 SLGIAGQTS

-780 QLGFMSSLFG
+780 QLGFMSFLFG

-825 EAYVHGKDAVT
+825 EAYVHGKDATT
-836 AVVTGYN
+836 AIVSGYN
-843 HAVRVVVAAA
+843 HAVRVVVAAD
-853 IIMISVF
+853 
-860 GGFIFADSTMI
+860 AD
-871 RPMGFGLAFGV
+871 P
-882 LVDAF
+882 
-887 IVRMTLT
+887 
-894 PAIMAL
+894 
-900 LGDKVWWMP
+900 GDY
-909 KWLDRLTPNM
+909 
-919 DVEGAALSV
+919 G
-928 KMSEKIQR
+928 
-936 ERESAAV
+936 SA
-943 DSGSML
+943 GR
-949 GSE
+949 

>member
-13 ARRAWAVV
+13 ARRAWAVILTWV
-21 LIWALII
+21 LIV

-76 TTGNGAALTEEQ
+76 TTGDGTALTEEQ
-88 KQAFSIA
+88 KQAFSAA
-95 LNKLTSEV
+95 LSALPSEV

-128 AHAKID
+128 AHTKID
-134 AAPAQIE
+134 AAPSQIE
-141 DGKKQLSAAAS
+141 DGKKQLNAATS

-157 AKQIAESEKKLDDS
+157 KKQIADNEKKLDDS

-184 AQKQLDDAQKQL
+184 AQKQLDDAQ
-196 DDAQK
+196 
-201 QLDDAQA
+201 A
-208 QLKSGYAQAEAAGS
+208 QLKDGYAQAEAAGS
-222 PTDTMEQLNTQQAQ
+222 PAAMMEQLNAQQAQ
-236 LAEQQNTLNQQ
+236 LTEQQNALNQQ

-259 AGRAEITSKKEELA
+259 AGHAEIASKKDELA
-273 EGQKKLDKQRDQL
+273 EGKKKLDEQRNQL
-286 QKSESELPAQREQL
+286 QKTESELPAQREQL

-308 FAAGYRMVSEDQS
+308 FTSGYRMVSEDQS
-321 TTIAT
+321 TAIAT
-326 VSFKKKIFEV
+326 VSFKKKIYEV
-336 PSADLQKV
+336 PSAELQKV
-344 MSDIESAN
+344 MSDIELAN
-352 LHGATVHFDANLS
+352 LHGATVQFDANLS

-386 VLMIMLGTFVAAGL
+386 VLMVMLGTLVAAGL
-400 PILMSLVGVG
+400 PILMSLVGVV
-410 VGVLGTLSLSSLIQM
+410 VGVLGTLSLSSIIQM

-462 VQAIALANGTS
+462 IQAIALANGTS

-538 ASVDTPQK
+538 ASIDTPKK
-546 IMERRA
+546 IEERRA
-552 QDAER
+552 QDAAR

-574 TLVVGTAA
+574 TLVMGTLA

-605 DSAAYKSYALIKDK
+605 DSAAYKSYALVKEK

-636 DMSEEQAQQAQI
+636 NMSEEQAQQAQI

-659 ANVQAVVPGGMTD
+659 SNVQAVVPGGMTD

-682 PARSAS
+682 PAHSAS

-707 GSEMSLGIAGQTS
+707 GSEVSLGIAGQTS

-780 QLGFMSSLFG
+780 QLGFMSFLFG

-825 EAYVHGKDAVT
+825 EAYVHGKDAAT
-836 AVVTGYN
+836 AIVTGYN

-871 RPMGFGLAFGV
+871 HPMGFGLAFGV

-894 PAIMAL
+894 PAVMAL
-900 LGDKVWWMP
+900 LGDKAWWIP

-919 DVEGAALSV
+919 DVEGTAL
-928 KMSEKIQR
+928 SEKIQH
-936 ERESAAV
+936 ERESAAG
-943 DSGSML
+943 SGNS
-949 GSE
+949 

>member
-13 ARRAWAVV
+13 ARRAWAVI
-21 LIWALII
+21 LIWVLII
-28 AGVAGAYTAFHG
+28 AGVASAYTTFHG

-95 LNKLTSEV
+95 LKKLTSEV

-134 AAPAQIE
+134 AAPSQIE
-141 DGKKQLSAAAS
+141 EGKKQLSTATS
-152 QIEDG
+152 QLEDG
-157 AKQIAESEKKLDDS
+157 TKQIAESEKKLDDS
-171 QAQITAGRKQLDD
+171 QAQITSGQEQLTS
-184 AQKQLDDAQKQL
+184 
-196 DDAQK
+196 AQK

-208 QLKSGYAQAEAAGS
+208 QLKSGYTQAEAAGS
-222 PTDTMEQLNTQQAQ
+222 PAEMMEQLNAQQAQ
-236 LAEQQNTLNQQ
+236 LTAQQNALNQQ
-247 RDTLTESQKQVD
+247 RETLTESQKQVD
-259 AGRAEITSKKEELA
+259 AGRAEIASKKEELA

-308 FAAGYRMVSEDQS
+308 FAVGYRIVSEDQS
-321 TTIAT
+321 TAIAT

-352 LHGATVHFDANLS
+352 LHGAIVHFDANLS

-386 VLMIMLGTFVAAGL
+386 VLMIMLGTFVVAGL
-400 PILMSLVGVG
+400 PILMSLVGVV
-410 VGVLGTLSLSSLIQM
+410 VGVLGTLSLSSIVQM

-453 TNLLDGMPK
+453 TNLLEGMPK
-462 VQAIALANGTS
+462 NRAIALANGTS

-510 VVAALIAV
+510 VAAALIAV

-528 GTKIMSKKLW
+528 GTKVMPKKLW
-538 ASVDTPQK
+538 ASIDTPQK
-546 IMERRA
+546 IVERRA

-562 GWLRLVL
+562 GWLCLVL

-574 TLVVGTAA
+574 TLITGTLA

-636 DMSEEQAQQAQI
+636 NMSEEQAQQAQI

-682 PARSAS
+682 PAHSAS

-707 GSEMSLGIAGQTS
+707 GSEVSLGIAGQTS

-768 VLASFGAVVSIY
+768 VLASFGAVVAIY
-780 QLGFMSSLFG
+780 QLGFMSALFG

-836 AVVTGYN
+836 AIVSGYN

-900 LGDKVWWMP
+900 LGDKAWWMP

-919 DVEGAALSV
+919 DVEGAGL
-928 KMSEKIQR
+928 SEKIQR
-936 ERESAAV
+936 ERESV
-943 DSGSML
+943 SG
-949 GSE
+949 GFE

>member
-13 ARRAWAVV
+13 ARRAWTVS

-76 TTGNGAALTEEQ
+76 TTGDGTVLTEEQ
-88 KQAFSIA
+88 KQAFSAA
-95 LNKLTSEV
+95 LSALPGEV

-134 AAPAQIE
+134 AAPSQIK
-141 DGKKQLSAAAS
+141 DGKKQLNAAAS
-152 QIEDG
+152 QLEDG
-157 AKQIAESEKKLDDS
+157 MKQIADNEKKLDDS
-171 QAQITAGRKQLDD
+171 QAQISAGQEQL
-184 AQKQLDDAQKQL
+184 AS
-196 DDAQK
+196 AQK

-208 QLKSGYAQAEAAGS
+208 QLKDGYVQAEAAGS
-222 PTDTMEQLNTQQAQ
+222 PAAIIEQLNAQQAQ
-236 LAEQQNTLNQQ
+236 LTEQQNALNQQ
-247 RDTLTESQKQVD
+247 RETLTESQKQVD
-259 AGRAEITSKKEELA
+259 AGRAEIASKKDELT
-273 EGQKKLDKQRDQL
+273 EGQKKLDEQRNQL
-286 QKSESELPAQREQL
+286 QKTENELPAQREQL

-308 FAAGYRMVSEDQS
+308 FASGYRMVSEDQS
-321 TTIAT
+321 TAIAT
-326 VSFKKKIFEV
+326 VSFKKKVFEV
-336 PSADLQKV
+336 PSAELQKV
-344 MSDIESAN
+344 MSDFESAN
-352 LHGATVHFDANLS
+352 LHGATVQFDANLS

-386 VLMIMLGTFVAAGL
+386 VLMVMLGTLVAAGL
-400 PILMSLVGVG
+400 PILMSLVGVV
-410 VGVLGTLSLSSLIQM
+410 VGVLGTLSLSSVIQM

-473 GNAVIFAASTVI
+473 GNAVVFAASTVI

-538 ASVDTPQK
+538 ASIDTPQK
-546 IMERRA
+546 IAERRA

-574 TLVVGTAA
+574 TLVAGTLA

-605 DSAAYKSYALIKDK
+605 DSAAYKSYALISEK

-636 DMSEEQAQQAQI
+636 NMSEEQAQQAQI
-648 DIASAVKERGG
+648 DIAAAVKERGG
-659 ANVQAVVPGGMTD
+659 VNVQAVVPGGMTD

-682 PARSAS
+682 PAHSAS

-707 GSEMSLGIAGQTS
+707 GSEVSLGIAGQTS

-745 LVLILVFRSIMV
+745 PVLILVFRSIMV

-825 EAYVHGKDAVT
+825 EAYVHGKDAAT
-836 AVVTGYN
+836 AIVSGYN

-900 LGDKVWWMP
+900 LGDKAWWMP
-909 KWLDRLTPNM
+909 KWLDRFTPNM
-919 DVEGAALSV
+919 DVEGAALSE
-928 KMSEKIQR
+928 KMSEKIQH
-936 ERESAAV
+936 ERESAAT
-943 DSGSML
+943 DSGNKL
-949 GSE
+949 G

>member
-13 ARRAWAVV
+13 ARRAWAVI
-21 LIWALII
+21 LIWVFII
-28 AGVAGAYTAFHG
+28 AGVASAYTTFHG

-95 LNKLTSEV
+95 LKKLTSEV

-134 AAPAQIE
+134 AAPSQIE
-141 DGKKQLSAAAS
+141 EGKKQLSTAAS
-152 QIEDG
+152 QVEEG
-157 AKQIAESEKKLDDS
+157 TKQIAESEKKLDDS
-171 QAQITAGRKQLDD
+171 QAQITSGQEQL
-184 AQKQLDDAQKQL
+184 AS
-196 DDAQK
+196 AQK

-208 QLKSGYAQAEAAGS
+208 QLKSGYTQAEAAGS
-222 PTDTMEQLNTQQAQ
+222 PADTMEQLNTQQAQ
-236 LAEQQNTLNQQ
+236 LTEQQNALNQQ
-247 RDTLTESQKQVD
+247 RDTLAESQKQVD
-259 AGRAEITSKKEELA
+259 AGRAEIASKKEELA

-286 QKSESELPAQREQL
+286 QKTESELPAQREQL

-308 FAAGYRMVSEDQS
+308 FAVGYRMVSEDQS
-321 TTIAT
+321 TAIAT

-352 LHGATVHFDANLS
+352 LHGAIVHFDANLS

-386 VLMIMLGTFVAAGL
+386 VLMVMLGTLVAAGL
-400 PILMSLVGVG
+400 PILMSLVGVV
-410 VGVLGTLSLSSLIQM
+410 VGVLGTLSLSSVIQM

-453 TNLLDGMPK
+453 TNLLEGMPK
-462 VQAIALANGTS
+462 NRAIALANGTS

-528 GTKIMSKKLW
+528 GTKVMPKKLW
-538 ASVDTPQK
+538 ASIDTPKK
-546 IMERRA
+546 IEERRV

-557 TEKPN
+557 GEKPN

-574 TLVVGTAA
+574 TLVVGTLA

-659 ANVQAVVPGGMTD
+659 ANVQAVVPGGVTD

-682 PARSAS
+682 PAHSAS

-707 GSEMSLGIAGQTS
+707 GSEVSLGIAGQTS

-768 VLASFGAVVSIY
+768 VLASFGAVVAIY
-780 QLGFMSSLFG
+780 QLGFMSALFG

-836 AVVTGYN
+836 AIVSGYN

-853 IIMISVF
+853 VIMISVF

-900 LGDKVWWMP
+900 LGDKAWWMP

-919 DVEGAALSV
+919 DVEGAGL
-928 KMSEKIQR
+928 SEKIQR
-936 ERESAAV
+936 ERESV
-943 DSGSML
+943 SG
-949 GSE
+949 GFE

>member
-13 ARRAWAVV
+13 ARRAWAVI
-21 LIWALII
+21 LIWVLII
-28 AGVAGAYTAFHG
+28 AGVAGAYTTFHG

-95 LNKLTSEV
+95 INKLTSEV
-103 PSVDAVTDPF
+103 PFVDAVTDPF

-134 AAPAQIE
+134 AAPSQIE
-141 DGKKQLSAAAS
+141 DGKKQLSTAAS
-152 QIEDG
+152 QVEEG
-157 AKQIAESEKKLDDS
+157 TKQIAESEKKLDDS
-171 QAQITAGRKQLDD
+171 QAQITSGQEQLTS
-184 AQKQLDDAQKQL
+184 
-196 DDAQK
+196 AQK

-208 QLKSGYAQAEAAGS
+208 QLKSGYTQAEAAGS
-222 PTDTMEQLNTQQAQ
+222 PADTMEQLNTQQAQ

-247 RDTLTESQKQVD
+247 RDTLAESQKQVD
-259 AGRAEITSKKEELA
+259 AGRAEIASKKEELA

-308 FAAGYRMVSEDQS
+308 FAVGYRMVSEDQS
-321 TTIAT
+321 TAIAT

-352 LHGATVHFDANLS
+352 LHRATVHFDANLS

-400 PILMSLVGVG
+400 PILMSLVGVV
-410 VGVLGTLSLSSLIQM
+410 VGVLGTLSLSSVIQM

-453 TNLLDGMPK
+453 TNLLEGMPK
-462 VQAIALANGTS
+462 NRAIALANGTS

-528 GTKIMSKKLW
+528 GTKVMSKKLW
-538 ASVDTPQK
+538 ASIDTPQK
-546 IMERRA
+546 IVERRA

-557 TEKPN
+557 IEKPN

-574 TLVVGTAA
+574 TLITGTVA

-682 PARSAS
+682 PAHSAS
-688 SVETEELVHELRAV
+688 SVGTEELVHELRAV

-707 GSEMSLGIAGQTS
+707 GSEVSLGIAGQTS

-757 PLVAS
+757 PLAAS

-836 AVVTGYN
+836 AIVSGYN

-900 LGDKVWWMP
+900 LGDKAWWMP

-919 DVEGAALSV
+919 DVEGAGL
-928 KMSEKIQR
+928 SEKIQR
-936 ERESAAV
+936 ERESV
-943 DSGSML
+943 SG
-949 GSE
+949 GFE

>member
-13 ARRAWAVV
+13 ARRAWAVS

-76 TTGNGAALTEEQ
+76 TTGDGTVLTEEQ
-88 KQAFSIA
+88 KQAFSAA
-95 LNKLTSEV
+95 LSALPGEV

-134 AAPAQIE
+134 AAPSQIK
-141 DGKKQLSAAAS
+141 DGKKQLNAAAS
-152 QIEDG
+152 QLEDG
-157 AKQIAESEKKLDDS
+157 MKQIADNEKKLDDS
-171 QAQITAGRKQLDD
+171 QAQISAGQEQL
-184 AQKQLDDAQKQL
+184 AS
-196 DDAQK
+196 AQK

-208 QLKSGYAQAEAAGS
+208 QLKDGYVQAEAAGS
-222 PTDTMEQLNTQQAQ
+222 PAAIIEQLNAQQAQ
-236 LAEQQNTLNQQ
+236 LTEQQNALNQQ
-247 RDTLTESQKQVD
+247 RETLTESQKQVD
-259 AGRAEITSKKEELA
+259 AGRAEIASKKDELT
-273 EGQKKLDKQRDQL
+273 EGQKKLDEQRNQL
-286 QKSESELPAQREQL
+286 QKTENELPAQREQL

-308 FAAGYRMVSEDQS
+308 FASGYRMVSEDQS
-321 TTIAT
+321 TAIAT
-326 VSFKKKIFEV
+326 VSFKKKVFEV
-336 PSADLQKV
+336 PSAELQKV
-344 MSDIESAN
+344 MSDFESAN
-352 LHGATVHFDANLS
+352 LHGATVQFDANLS

-386 VLMIMLGTFVAAGL
+386 VLMVMLGTLVAAGL
-400 PILMSLVGVG
+400 PILMSLVGVV
-410 VGVLGTLSLSSLIQM
+410 VGVLGTLSLSSVIQM

-473 GNAVIFAASTVI
+473 GNAVVFAASTVI

-538 ASVDTPQK
+538 ASIDTPQK
-546 IMERRA
+546 IAERRA

-574 TLVVGTAA
+574 TLVAGTLA

-605 DSAAYKSYALIKDK
+605 DSAAYKSYALISEK

-636 DMSEEQAQQAQI
+636 NMSEEQAQQAQI
-648 DIASAVKERGG
+648 DIAAAVKERGG
-659 ANVQAVVPGGMTD
+659 VNVQAVVPGGMTD

-682 PARSAS
+682 PAHSAS

-707 GSEMSLGIAGQTS
+707 GSEVSLGIAGQTS

-825 EAYVHGKDAVT
+825 EAYVHGKDAAT
-836 AVVTGYN
+836 AIVSGYN

-900 LGDKVWWMP
+900 LGDKAWWMP
-909 KWLDRLTPNM
+909 KWLDRFTPNM
-919 DVEGAALSV
+919 DVEGAALSE
-928 KMSEKIQR
+928 KMSEKIQH
-936 ERESAAV
+936 ERESAAT
-943 DSGSML
+943 DSGNKL
-949 GSE
+949 G

>member
-13 ARRAWAVV
+13 ARRAWAVI
-21 LIWALII
+21 LIWVLII
-28 AGVAGAYTAFHG
+28 AGVAGAYTTFHG

-134 AAPAQIE
+134 AAPSQIE
-141 DGKKQLSAAAS
+141 EGKKQLSTAAS
-152 QIEDG
+152 QVEEG
-157 AKQIAESEKKLDDS
+157 TKQIAESEKKLDDS
-171 QAQITAGRKQLDD
+171 QAQITSGQEQLTS
-184 AQKQLDDAQKQL
+184 
-196 DDAQK
+196 AQK

-208 QLKSGYAQAEAAGS
+208 QLKSGYTQAEAAGS
-222 PTDTMEQLNTQQAQ
+222 PADTMEQLNTQQSQ
-236 LAEQQNTLNQQ
+236 LAEQQNALNQQ
-247 RDTLTESQKQVD
+247 RDTLAESQKQVD
-259 AGRAEITSKKEELA
+259 AGRAEIASKKEELA

-308 FAAGYRMVSEDQS
+308 FAVGYRMVSEDQS
-321 TTIAT
+321 TAIAT

-352 LHGATVHFDANLS
+352 LRGATVQFDANLS

-400 PILMSLVGVG
+400 PILMSLVGVV
-410 VGVLGTLSLSSLIQM
+410 VGVLGTLSLSSVIQM

-453 TNLLDGMPK
+453 TNLLEGMPK
-462 VQAIALANGTS
+462 NRAIALANGTS

-528 GTKIMSKKLW
+528 GTKVMPKKLW
-538 ASVDTPQK
+538 ASIDTPQK
-546 IMERRA
+546 IVERRA

-574 TLVVGTAA
+574 TLITGTLA
-582 LLAVAAPMSQMR
+582 LLVVAAPMSQMR

-619 FGEGMSAPLV
+619 FSEGMSAPLV

-648 DIASAVKERGG
+648 DIASAVKEHGG
-659 ANVQAVVPGGMTD
+659 VNVQAVVPGGMTD

-682 PARSAS
+682 PAHSAS

-707 GSEMSLGIAGQTS
+707 GSEVSLGIAGQTS

-768 VLASFGAVVSIY
+768 VLASFGAVVAIY
-780 QLGFMSSLFG
+780 QLGFMSALFG
-790 VDHPGPV
+790 VDHLGPV

-836 AVVTGYN
+836 AIVSGYN

-900 LGDKVWWMP
+900 LGDKAWWMP

-919 DVEGAALSV
+919 DVEGAGL
-928 KMSEKIQR
+928 SEKIQC
-936 ERESAAV
+936 ERESV
-943 DSGSML
+943 SG
-949 GSE
+949 GFE

>member
-13 ARRAWAVV
+13 ARRAWTVS

-76 TTGNGAALTEEQ
+76 TTGDGTVLTEEQ
-88 KQAFSIA
+88 KQAFSAA
-95 LNKLTSEV
+95 LSALPGEV

-134 AAPAQIE
+134 AAPSQIK
-141 DGKKQLSAAAS
+141 DGKKQLNAAAS
-152 QIEDG
+152 QLEDG
-157 AKQIAESEKKLDDS
+157 MKQIADNEKKLDDS
-171 QAQITAGRKQLDD
+171 QAQISAGQEQL
-184 AQKQLDDAQKQL
+184 AS
-196 DDAQK
+196 AQK

-208 QLKSGYAQAEAAGS
+208 QLKDGYVQAEAAGS
-222 PTDTMEQLNTQQAQ
+222 PAAIIEQLNAQQAQ
-236 LAEQQNTLNQQ
+236 LTEQQNALNQQ
-247 RDTLTESQKQVD
+247 RETLTESQKQVD
-259 AGRAEITSKKEELA
+259 AGRAEIASKKDELT
-273 EGQKKLDKQRDQL
+273 EGQKKLDEQRNQL
-286 QKSESELPAQREQL
+286 QKTENELPAQREQL

-308 FAAGYRMVSEDQS
+308 FASGYRMVSEDQS
-321 TTIAT
+321 TAIAT
-326 VSFKKKIFEV
+326 VSFKKKVFEV
-336 PSADLQKV
+336 PSAELQKV
-344 MSDIESAN
+344 MSDFESAN
-352 LHGATVHFDANLS
+352 LHGATVQFDANLS

-386 VLMIMLGTFVAAGL
+386 VLMVMLGTLVAAGL
-400 PILMSLVGVG
+400 PILMSLVGVV
-410 VGVLGTLSLSSLIQM
+410 VGVLGTLSLSSVIQM

-473 GNAVIFAASTVI
+473 GNAVVFAASTVI

-538 ASVDTPQK
+538 ASIDTPQK
-546 IMERRA
+546 IAERRA

-574 TLVVGTAA
+574 TLVAGTLA

-605 DSAAYKSYALIKDK
+605 DSAAYKSYALISEK

-636 DMSEEQAQQAQI
+636 NMSEEQAQQAQI
-648 DIASAVKERGG
+648 DIAAAVKERGG
-659 ANVQAVVPGGMTD
+659 VNVQAVVPGGMTD

-682 PARSAS
+682 PAHSAS

-707 GSEMSLGIAGQTS
+707 GSEVSLGIAGQTS

-805 IGILFGLAM
+805 IGILFGLAV

-825 EAYVHGKDAVT
+825 EAYVHGKDAAT
-836 AVVTGYN
+836 AIVSGYN

-860 GGFIFADSTMI
+860 GGFIFAGSTMI

-900 LGDKVWWMP
+900 LGDKAWWMP
-909 KWLDRLTPNM
+909 KWLDRFTPNM
-919 DVEGAALSV
+919 DVEGAALSE
-928 KMSEKIQR
+928 KMSEKIQH
-936 ERESAAV
+936 ERESAAT
-943 DSGSML
+943 DSGNKL
-949 GSE
+949 G

>member
-1 MATWLY
+1 M
-7 RIGEAA
+7 
-13 ARRAWAVV
+13 
-21 LIWALII
+21 
-28 AGVAGAYTAFHG
+28 VAG
-40 KLSNTFT
+40 
-47 MPGTQTQQ
+47 
-55 LSDELAQRFP
+55 R
-65 SANRGSGQIIL
+65 
-76 TTGNGAALTEEQ
+76 
-88 KQAFSIA
+88 
-95 LNKLTSEV
+95 
-103 PSVDAVTDPF
+103 
-113 TTTSKLAEAKTQLDE
+113 
-128 AHAKID
+128 
-134 AAPAQIE
+134 
-141 DGKKQLSAAAS
+141 
-152 QIEDG
+152 
-157 AKQIAESEKKLDDS
+157 
-171 QAQITAGRKQLDD
+171 
-184 AQKQLDDAQKQL
+184 
-196 DDAQK
+196 
-201 QLDDAQA
+201 
-208 QLKSGYAQAEAAGS
+208 
-222 PTDTMEQLNTQQAQ
+222 
-236 LAEQQNTLNQQ
+236 
-247 RDTLTESQKQVD
+247 
-259 AGRAEITSKKEELA
+259 
-273 EGQKKLDKQRDQL
+273 
-286 QKSESELPAQREQL
+286 
-300 ERQQKLYD
+300 
-308 FAAGYRMVSEDQS
+308 
-321 TTIAT
+321 
-326 VSFKKKIFEV
+326 
-336 PSADLQKV
+336 
-344 MSDIESAN
+344 
-352 LHGATVHFDANLS
+352 
-365 ESALGGGS
+365 
-373 HTGEVAGMVIAFI
+373 
-386 VLMIMLGTFVAAGL
+386 
-400 PILMSLVGVG
+400 
-410 VGVLGTLSLSSLIQM
+410 
-425 SSTAYTLGLMLGLAV
+425 
-440 GIDYSLFILNRYR
+440 
-453 TNLLDGMPK
+453 
-462 VQAIALANGTS
+462 
-473 GNAVIFAASTVI
+473 
-485 IALVAL
+485 
-491 NVTGI
+491 
-496 PFLGV
+496 
-501 MGNAAAFCV
+501 
-510 VVAALIAV
+510 
-518 TLTPAVLSLA
+518 TPAVLSLA

-546 IMERRA
+546 IVERRV

-569 ARPLL
+569 ACPLL
-574 TLVVGTAA
+574 ALVVGTLA
-582 LLAVAAPMSQMR
+582 LLAVAAPMLQMR

-605 DSAAYKSYALIKDK
+605 DSAAYKSYALVKDK

-648 DIASAVKERGG
+648 DIASAVKEHGG
-659 ANVQAVVPGGMTD
+659 TNVQAVVPGGMTD

-682 PARSAS
+682 PAHSAS

-707 GSEMSLGIAGQTS
+707 GSEVSLGIAGQTS

-745 LVLILVFRSIMV
+745 LVLILVFRSILV

-900 LGDKVWWMP
+900 LGDKAWWMP

-919 DVEGAALSV
+919 DVEGAGL
-928 KMSEKIQR
+928 SEKIQC
-936 ERESAAV
+936 E
-943 DSGSML
+943 SGS
-949 GSE
+949 GGFE

>member
-13 ARRAWAVV
+13 ARRAWTVS

-76 TTGNGAALTEEQ
+76 TTGDGTVLTEEQ
-88 KQAFSIA
+88 KQAFSAA
-95 LNKLTSEV
+95 LSALPGEV

-134 AAPAQIE
+134 AAPSQIK
-141 DGKKQLSAAAS
+141 DGKKQLNAAAS
-152 QIEDG
+152 QLEDG
-157 AKQIAESEKKLDDS
+157 MKQIADNEKKLDDS
-171 QAQITAGRKQLDD
+171 QAQISAGQEQL
-184 AQKQLDDAQKQL
+184 AS
-196 DDAQK
+196 AQK

-208 QLKSGYAQAEAAGS
+208 QLKDGYVQAEAAGS
-222 PTDTMEQLNTQQAQ
+222 PAAIIEQLNAQQAQ
-236 LAEQQNTLNQQ
+236 LTEQQNALNQQ
-247 RDTLTESQKQVD
+247 RETLTESQKQVD
-259 AGRAEITSKKEELA
+259 AGRAEIASKKDELT
-273 EGQKKLDKQRDQL
+273 EGQKKLDEQRNQL
-286 QKSESELPAQREQL
+286 QKTENELPAQREQL

-308 FAAGYRMVSEDQS
+308 FASGYRMVSEDQS
-321 TTIAT
+321 TAIAT
-326 VSFKKKIFEV
+326 VSFKKKVFEV
-336 PSADLQKV
+336 PSAELQKV
-344 MSDIESAN
+344 MSDFESAN
-352 LHGATVHFDANLS
+352 LHGATVQFDANLS

-386 VLMIMLGTFVAAGL
+386 VLMVMLGTLVAAGL
-400 PILMSLVGVG
+400 PILMSLVGVV
-410 VGVLGTLSLSSLIQM
+410 VGVLGTLSLSSVIQM

-473 GNAVIFAASTVI
+473 GNAVVFAASTVI

-538 ASVDTPQK
+538 ASIDTPQK
-546 IMERRA
+546 IAERRA

-574 TLVVGTAA
+574 TLVAGTLA

-605 DSAAYKSYALIKDK
+605 DSAAYKSYALISEK

-636 DMSEEQAQQAQI
+636 NMSEEQAQQAQI
-648 DIASAVKERGG
+648 DIAAAVKERGG
-659 ANVQAVVPGGMTD
+659 VNVQAVVPGGMTD

-682 PARSAS
+682 PAHSAS

-707 GSEMSLGIAGQTS
+707 GSEVSLGIAGQTS

-825 EAYVHGKDAVT
+825 EAYVHGKDAAT
-836 AVVTGYN
+836 AIVSGYN

-900 LGDKVWWMP
+900 LGDKAWWMP
-909 KWLDRLTPNM
+909 KWLDRFTPNM
-919 DVEGAALSV
+919 DVEGAALSE
-928 KMSEKIQR
+928 KMSEKIQH
-936 ERESAAV
+936 ERESAAT
-943 DSGSML
+943 DSGNKL
-949 GSE
+949 G

>member
-13 ARRAWAVV
+13 ARRAWTVS

-76 TTGNGAALTEEQ
+76 TTGDGTVLTEEQ
-88 KQAFSIA
+88 KQAFSAA
-95 LNKLTSEV
+95 LSALPGEV

-134 AAPAQIE
+134 AAPSQIK
-141 DGKKQLSAAAS
+141 DGKKQLNAAAS
-152 QIEDG
+152 QLEDG
-157 AKQIAESEKKLDDS
+157 MKQIADNEKKLDDS
-171 QAQITAGRKQLDD
+171 QAQISAGQEQL
-184 AQKQLDDAQKQL
+184 AS
-196 DDAQK
+196 AQK

-208 QLKSGYAQAEAAGS
+208 QLKDGYVQAEAAGS
-222 PTDTMEQLNTQQAQ
+222 PAAIIEQLNAQQAQ
-236 LAEQQNTLNQQ
+236 LTEQQNALNQQ
-247 RDTLTESQKQVD
+247 RETLTESQKQVD
-259 AGRAEITSKKEELA
+259 VGRAEIASKKDELT
-273 EGQKKLDKQRDQL
+273 EGQKKLDEQRNQL
-286 QKSESELPAQREQL
+286 QKTENELPAQREQL

-308 FAAGYRMVSEDQS
+308 FASGYRMVSEDQS
-321 TTIAT
+321 TAIAT
-326 VSFKKKIFEV
+326 VSFKKKVFEV
-336 PSADLQKV
+336 PSAELQKV
-344 MSDIESAN
+344 MSDFESAN
-352 LHGATVHFDANLS
+352 LHGATVQFDANLS

-386 VLMIMLGTFVAAGL
+386 VLMVMLGTLVAAGL
-400 PILMSLVGVG
+400 PILMSLVGVV
-410 VGVLGTLSLSSLIQM
+410 VGVLGTLSLSSVIQM

-473 GNAVIFAASTVI
+473 GNAVVFAASTVI

-538 ASVDTPQK
+538 ASIDTPQK
-546 IMERRA
+546 IAERRA

-574 TLVVGTAA
+574 TLVAGTLA

-594 LGLPDASNYPS
+594 LGLPDASNYSS
-605 DSAAYKSYALIKDK
+605 DSAAYKSYALISEK

-636 DMSEEQAQQAQI
+636 NMSEEQAQQAQI
-648 DIASAVKERGG
+648 DIAAAVKERGG
-659 ANVQAVVPGGMTD
+659 VNVQAVVPGGMTD

-682 PARSAS
+682 PAHSAS

-707 GSEMSLGIAGQTS
+707 GSEVSLGIAGQTS

-825 EAYVHGKDAVT
+825 EAYVHGKDAAT
-836 AVVTGYN
+836 AIVSGYN

-900 LGDKVWWMP
+900 LGDKAWWMP
-909 KWLDRLTPNM
+909 KWLDRFTPNM
-919 DVEGAALSV
+919 DVEGAALSE
-928 KMSEKIQR
+928 KMSEKIQH
-936 ERESAAV
+936 ERESAAT
-943 DSGSML
+943 DSGNKL
-949 GSE
+949 G